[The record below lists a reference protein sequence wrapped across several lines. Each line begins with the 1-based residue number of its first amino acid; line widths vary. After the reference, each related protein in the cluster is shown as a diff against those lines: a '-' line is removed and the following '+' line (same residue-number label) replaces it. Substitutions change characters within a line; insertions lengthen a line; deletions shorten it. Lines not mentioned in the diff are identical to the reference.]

1 MSSMHS
7 PLARLSELFSGTGSA
22 KRTAKSNTT
31 ADSWTESTKCG
42 PTLSP
47 AGAEKFCSALA
58 TLPETRRLVVTA
70 ALNELFTKK
79 YFNICQLSA
88 VLEVTN
94 GSENTDAYRLLRT
107 LHCVDYA
114 AMSPELRNTI
124 PQLVNECLAPPP
136 KHCLAT
142 DIALQG
148 VTL

>member
-1 MSSMHS
+1 MQS
-7 PLARLSELFSGTGSA
+7 LFSRLASRSASSPGTTSA
-22 KRTAKSNTT
+22 KPT
-31 ADSWTESTKCG
+31 ADSNTAEASWQESTGHGDTFSLPRPEKSLPAIASL
-42 PTLSP
+42 PT
-47 AGAEKFCSALA
+47 
-58 TLPETRRLVVTA
+58 TRRLVVTA

-94 GSENTDAYRLLRT
+94 GSENTEAYRLLRT